1 MQFKRSGL
9 DSWVGKISSRREWLP
24 TPVFLLGEFLGQR
37 SLAGY
42 SPWESDKELGT
53 NEQLTHTHTHTHI
66 YIYTQF
72 QAFLVWYYPWIPPS
86 NGDLG
91 TYPLWVRGNYC
102 MSYWIFR
109 HIDKK
114 VGQKYFMEWLLYIW
128 YVGINNFWDSNKLNI
143 TLATIRKK
151 A

>member
-1 MQFKRSGL
+1 MATHSSILAWRIPWTEESGRL
-9 DSWVGKISSRREWLP
+9 QSMGVW
-24 TPVFLLGEFLGQR
+24 QR
-37 SLAGY
+37 HGHKWAI
-42 SPWESDKELGT
+42 
-53 NEQLTHTHTHTHI
+53 NTHTHTHI

-91 TYPLWVRGNYC
+91 RYPLWVRGNYC

-114 VGQKYFMEWLLYIW
+114 VGQNYFMEWLLYIL

-143 TLATIRKK
+143 TLARIRKK